1 MPNKFANNKLLELQ
15 AYEIFIHILLTCW
28 HKITSDTYKASISF
42 VFRRTVVRGSH
53 EVAYV
58 GPSQVVIRP
67 LNDSS
72 QRSIV
77 VRSQTGLE
85 IEDVRVLGRKD
96 NNVVARTA
104 RTLLIGDIELGLI
117 SEIPWEDRSGNG
129 EKFFFEYPVVCL
141 IFYSGELTIVEY
153 GQNEAL
159 GSVRTEAVNP
169 HVVSVRVNERP
180 STGGTDNKKLA
191 YLLDPRTVRV
201 IDLLT
206 GSTISVI
213 VHDARIDWLELS
225 EAGHRLLS
233 RDKRGRLWLS
243 NDTGDR

>member
-1 MPNKFANNKLLELQ
+1 MELWNFGILR
-15 AYEIFIHILLTCW
+15 IFI
-28 HKITSDTYKASISF
+28 S
-42 VFRRTVVRGSH
+42 FRRTVVRGSH

-67 LNDSS
+67 LSDSS

-85 IEDVRVLGRKD
+85 IEDVRILGRRD

-117 SEIPWEDRSGNG
+117 SEIPWEDRPSGG

-141 IFYSGELTIVEY
+141 IFCSGELTIVEY
-153 GQNEAL
+153 GQNEVL

-180 STGGTDNKKLA
+180 SASEGENKKLA

-201 IDLLT
+201 VDLLT
-206 GSTISVI
+206 GATINII
-213 VHDARIDWLELS
+213 VHDARIDYLELS

-243 NDTGDR
+243 DDAGGR